1 MERFT
6 ITADLVSPAII
17 STLTLDGLLG
27 AVLFDEL
34 QDDDKAH
41 AAIPLRCADGLYHA
55 SIAQPVGAVEFG
67 KHALIAGLR
76 ATHDLDLTIVKQG
89 KGGQPHRALGLTRRA
104 DFGNVM
110 NGYRT
115 VMAQSIQWHAEGD
128 AEYALELLAEIE
140 FIGKKRTAGFGQI
153 RAGSWQLAESLLDG
167 ITDAFGQ
174 PLRPVPLDR
183 WAGDKNACRVDAAW
197 RPAYWLPQHRA
208 LCAVPNA
215 MAP

>member
-6 ITADLVSPAII
+6 ITAELVTPAII

-34 QDDDKAH
+34 QDVNKAH
-41 AAIPLRCADGLYHA
+41 AAIPVRCVDGLFHA
-55 SIAQPVGAVEFG
+55 SVAQFDGSFELG

-76 ATHDLDLTIVKQG
+76 ATHDLALDLIKLSAS
-89 KGGQPHRALGLTRRA
+89 GQPHRHISLTRRS

-115 VMAQSIQWHAEGD
+115 VMSNAIQWHAEGD
-128 AEYALELLAEIE
+128 AEQVLELLQDVE
-140 FIGKKRTAGFGQI
+140 FIGKKRTAGFGQV
-153 RAGSWQLAESLLDG
+153 RAWSLAESELDG
-167 ITDAFGQ
+167 IADAVGQ
-174 PLRPVPLDR
+174 PLRPVPLEM
-183 WAGDKNACRVDAAW
+183 WQGDSNALRADAAW

-208 LCAVPNA
+208 ICVVPKGLSA
-215 MAP
+215 